1 MVATALCTLPG
12 VECPQQA
19 VSWCKVECVVGGMES
34 VGVASVQAPP
44 PPLVTMSLSL
54 TFLLNPKTR
63 TNEVS
68 DDVIIRATV
77 TMFSQLCKYIGQFQ
91 L

>member
-1 MVATALCTLPG
+1 MVAASLYMLPG
-12 VECPQQA
+12 AECPQQP

-68 DDVIIRATV
+68 DNDVIIRATV
-77 TMFSQLCKYIGQFQ
+77 TMFSQLCK
-91 L
+91 